1 MALIVKDR
9 IQETT
14 TTTGT
19 GTLTLNG
26 AVTGFQSFSVIGDG
40 NTTYYSIV
48 YGSDFEIGIGTYTS
62 SGTTLSRDTIL
73 SSSNSNNAVNFGSGT
88 KNVFVTY
95 PASKS
100 VNLDSSNNLDLTGVP
115 IISSSNGNITL
126 TPNGSGAVVL
136 DGLSYPTADGTVSQ
150 FLKTNGSG
158 VLSFATQGIITV
170 NGNYFSNY
178 NVITADCTT
187 TVDSSQNA
195 FLYGPITVNSGFT
208 WTIAD
213 GSTLALVWCCNYY

>member
-1 MALIVKDR
+1 MALVVKDR
-9 IQETT
+9 VQETT

-40 NTTYYSIV
+40 NTTYYAIV

-178 NVITADCTT
+178 NAITADCTT

-213 GSTLALVWCCNYY
+213 GSTLALV

>member
-1 MALIVKDR
+1 MALVLKDR
-9 IQETT
+9 VQETT

-48 YGSDFEIGIGTYTS
+48 YGSDFEVGIGTYTS
-62 SGTTLSRDTIL
+62 SGTTLSRNTIL

-100 VNLDSSNNLDLTGVP
+100 VNLDNSNNLDLTGVP
-115 IISSSNGNITL
+115 IVSSSNGNILL
-126 TPNGSGAVVL
+126 TPNGTGAVVL

-178 NVITADCTT
+178 NVITEDCTT

-208 WTIAD
+208 WTIAS
-213 GSTLALVWCCNYY
+213 GSTLALVSFGL

>member
-1 MALIVKDR
+1 MALVLKDR
-9 IQETT
+9 VQETT

-19 GTLTLNG
+19 GTLTLDG
-26 AVTGFQSFSVIGDG
+26 AVTGFQSFSVIGNG
-40 NTTYYSIV
+40 NTTFYSIV
-48 YGSDFEIGIGTYTS
+48 FGASFEIGIGTYTS
-62 SGTTLSRDTIL
+62 SGTLLSRDTIL
-73 SSSNSNNAVNFGSGT
+73 SSSNSNNAVNFGAGT

-100 VNLDSSNNLDLTGVP
+100 VNLDNSNNLDLTGVP
-115 IISSSNGNITL
+115 IVSSSNGNITL

-178 NVITADCTT
+178 NVITEDCTT

-195 FLYGPITVNSGFT
+195 FLIGPITVNSGFT
-208 WTIAD
+208 WTIAS
-213 GSTLALVWCCNYY
+213 GSTLALVSFGL

>member
-1 MALIVKDR
+1 MALVLKDR
-9 IQETT
+9 VQQTT

-19 GTLTLNG
+19 GTLTLSG
-26 AVTGFQSFSVIGDG
+26 SVDGFQSFSVIGNG
-40 NTTYYSIV
+40 NTTFYSIV
-48 YGSDFEIGIGTYTS
+48 FGASFEIGIGTYTS

-73 SSSNSNNAVNFGSGT
+73 SSSNSNNAVDFGAGT

-100 VNLDSSNNLDLTGVP
+100 VNLDNSNNLDLTGVP

-178 NVITADCTT
+178 NVITEDCTT

-208 WTIAD
+208 WTIAS
-213 GSTLALVWCCNYY
+213 GSTLALVSFGL

>member
-1 MALIVKDR
+1 MALVLKDR
-9 IQETT
+9 VQETT

-19 GTLTLNG
+19 GTLTLSG
-26 AVTGFQSFSVIGDG
+26 VVDGFQSFSVIGDG
-40 NTTYYSIV
+40 NTTFYSIV
-48 YGSDFEIGIGTYTS
+48 FGASFEIGIGTYTS

-73 SSSNSNNAVNFGSGT
+73 SSSNSNNAVNFGAGT

-100 VNLDSSNNLDLTGVP
+100 VNLNSSNNLDLTGVS

-126 TPNGSGAVVL
+126 TPNGTGVVVL
-136 DGLSYPTADGTVSQ
+136 DGLSYPTADGTINQ
-150 FLKTNGSG
+150 ILKTNGSG
-158 VLSFATQGIITV
+158 VLSFANEGNITV
-170 NGNYFSNY
+170 EGNYFSNY
-178 NVITADCTT
+178 NAITADKTT

-208 WTIAD
+208 WTIAS
-213 GSTLALVWCCNYY
+213 GSTLAII

>member
-26 AVTGFQSFSVIGDG
+26 AVTGFQSFSVIGNG
-40 NTTYYSIV
+40 NTTYYAIV

-100 VNLDSSNNLDLTGVP
+100 VNLDNSNNLDLTGVP

-126 TPNGSGAVVL
+126 TPNGTGAVVL
-136 DGLSYPTADGTVSQ
+136 DGLSYPIADGTVSQ

-178 NVITADCTT
+178 NAITEDCTT

-195 FLYGPITVNSGFT
+195 ILYGPITVNSGFT
-208 WTIAD
+208 WTIAS
-213 GSTLALVWCCNYY
+213 GSTLPLVSFGL

>member
-9 IQETT
+9 VQETT
-14 TTTGT
+14 ATTGT

-40 NTTYYSIV
+40 NTTFYSIIF
-48 YGSDFEIGIGTYTS
+48 GASFEVGIGTYTS

-73 SSSNSNNAVNFGSGT
+73 SSSNSNNAVNFGAGT

-100 VNLDSSNNLDLTGVP
+100 VNLDNSNNLDLTGVP
-115 IISSSNGNITL
+115 IVSSSNGNITL

-178 NVITADCTT
+178 NAITEDCTT

-213 GSTLALVWCCNYY
+213 GSTLALV

>member
-1 MALIVKDR
+1 MALVLKDR
-9 IQETT
+9 VQETT

-19 GTLTLNG
+19 GTLTLSG
-26 AVTGFQSFSVIGDG
+26 SVDGFQSFSVIGNG
-40 NTTYYSIV
+40 NTTFYSIV
-48 YGSDFEIGIGTYTS
+48 FGASFEIGIGTYTS
-62 SGTTLSRDTIL
+62 SGTLLSRDTIL
-73 SSSNSNNAVNFGSGT
+73 SSSNSNNAVNFGAGT

-100 VNLDSSNNLDLTGVP
+100 VNLDNSNNLDLTGVP
-115 IISSSNGNITL
+115 IVSSSNGNITL

-178 NVITADCTT
+178 NVITEDCTT

-195 FLYGPITVNSGFT
+195 FLIGPITVNSGFT
-208 WTIAD
+208 WTIAS
-213 GSTLALVWCCNYY
+213 GSTLALVSFGL

>member
-1 MALIVKDR
+1 MALVLKDR
-9 IQETT
+9 VQETT

-19 GTLTLNG
+19 GTLTLSG
-26 AVTGFQSFSVIGDG
+26 SVDGFQSFSVIGNG
-40 NTTYYSIV
+40 NTTFYSIV
-48 YGSDFEIGIGTYTS
+48 FGASFEIGIGTYTS
-62 SGTTLSRDTIL
+62 SGTLLSRDTIL
-73 SSSNSNNAVNFGSGT
+73 SSSNSNNAVNFGAGT

-100 VNLDSSNNLDLTGVP
+100 VNLDNSNNLDLTGVS

-126 TPNGSGAVVL
+126 TPNGTGVVVL

-170 NGNYFSNY
+170 EGNYFSNY
-178 NVITADCTT
+178 NAITGDCTT

-208 WTIAD
+208 WTIAS
-213 GSTLALVWCCNYY
+213 GSTLAII

>member
-1 MALIVKDR
+1 MALVLKDR
-9 IQETT
+9 VQQTT

-19 GTLTLNG
+19 GTLTLSG
-26 AVTGFQSFSVIGDG
+26 SVDGFQSFSVIGNG
-40 NTTYYSIV
+40 NTTFYSIV
-48 YGSDFEIGIGTYTS
+48 FGASFEIGIGTYTS
-62 SGTTLSRDTIL
+62 SGTLLSRDTIL
-73 SSSNSNNAVNFGSGT
+73 SSSNSNNAVDFGAGT

-100 VNLDSSNNLDLTGVP
+100 VNLDNSNNLDLTGVP

-136 DGLSYPTADGTVSQ
+136 DGLSYPTADGTINQ

-178 NVITADCTT
+178 KAITEDCTT

-213 GSTLALVWCCNYY
+213 GSTLALV

>member
-1 MALIVKDR
+1 MALVIKDR
-9 IQETT
+9 VQETT

-40 NTTYYSIV
+40 NTTFYAIV

-73 SSSNSNNAVNFGSGT
+73 SSSNNNNAVNFGAGT

-100 VNLDSSNNLDLTGVP
+100 INLDSSNNLDLTGVP
-115 IISSSNGNITL
+115 IVSSSNGNITL
-126 TPNGSGAVVL
+126 TPNGTGSVVL
-136 DGLSYPTADGTVSQ
+136 DGLSYPQTDGTITQ
-150 FLKTNGSG
+150 ILKTNGSG
-158 VLSFATQGIITV
+158 VLSFVDEGNITV
-170 NGNYFSNY
+170 EGKYFSNY
-178 NVITADCTT
+178 NTITANTTT
-187 TVDSSQNA
+187 TVDSSKNA
-195 FLYGPITVNSGFT
+195 FLRGPITVNSSFT
-208 WTIAD
+208 WTIAS
-213 GSTLALVWCCNYY
+213 GSILSVI

>member
-9 IQETT
+9 VQETT

-26 AVTGFQSFSVIGDG
+26 AVVGFQSFSVIGNG
-40 NTTYYSIV
+40 NTTYYAIV

-73 SSSNSNNAVNFGSGT
+73 SSSNNNNAVNFGAGT

-100 VNLDSSNNLDLTGVP
+100 INLDSSNNLNLTGVP
-115 IISSSNGNITL
+115 IVSSSNGNITL
-126 TPNGSGAVVL
+126 TPNGTGSVVL
-136 DGLSYPTADGTVSQ
+136 DGLSYPQSDGTINQ
-150 FLKTNGSG
+150 ILKTNGSG
-158 VLSFATQGIITV
+158 VLSFANEGNITV

-178 NVITADCTT
+178 NEITVDCTT
-187 TVDSSQNA
+187 TVNSSQNA

-208 WTIAD
+208 WTIAS
-213 GSTLALVWCCNYY
+213 GSTLALI

>member
-1 MALIVKDR
+1 MALVLKDR
-9 IQETT
+9 VQETT

-19 GTLTLNG
+19 GTLTLDG
-26 AVTGFQSFSVIGDG
+26 AVTGFQSFSVIGNG
-40 NTTYYSIV
+40 NTTFYSIV
-48 YGSDFEIGIGTYTS
+48 FGASFEIGIGTYTS
-62 SGTTLSRDTIL
+62 SGTLLSRDTIL
-73 SSSNSNNAVNFGSGT
+73 SSSNSNNAVNFGAGT

-100 VNLDSSNNLDLTGVP
+100 VNLDNSNNLDLTGVP
-115 IISSSNGNITL
+115 IVSSSNGNITL

-178 NVITADCTT
+178 NAITADCTT

-195 FLYGPITVNSGFT
+195 ILYGPITVNSGFT
-208 WTIAD
+208 WTIAS
-213 GSTLALVWCCNYY
+213 GSELKIL

>member
-1 MALIVKDR
+1 MALVLKDR
-9 IQETT
+9 VQETT

-19 GTLTLNG
+19 GTLTLSG
-26 AVTGFQSFSVIGDG
+26 AVDGFQSFSVIGDG
-40 NTTYYSIV
+40 NTTFYSIV
-48 YGSDFEIGIGTYTS
+48 FGASFEIGIGTYTS

-73 SSSNSNNAVNFGSGT
+73 SSSNSNNAVNFGAGT

-100 VNLDSSNNLDLTGVP
+100 VNLNSSNNLDLTGVS

-126 TPNGSGAVVL
+126 TPNGTGVVVL
-136 DGLSYPTADGTVSQ
+136 DGLSYPTADGTINQ
-150 FLKTNGSG
+150 ILKTNGSG
-158 VLSFATQGIITV
+158 VLSFANEGNITV
-170 NGNYFSNY
+170 EGNYFSNY
-178 NVITADCTT
+178 NAITADKTT

-208 WTIAD
+208 WTIAS
-213 GSTLALVWCCNYY
+213 GSTLAII

>member
-1 MALIVKDR
+1 MALVLKDR
-9 IQETT
+9 VQQTT

-19 GTLTLNG
+19 GTLTLSG
-26 AVTGFQSFSVIGDG
+26 SVDGFQSFSVIGNG
-40 NTTYYSIV
+40 NTTFYSIV
-48 YGSDFEIGIGTYTS
+48 FGASFEIGIGTYTS
-62 SGTTLSRDTIL
+62 SGTLLSRDTIL
-73 SSSNSNNAVNFGSGT
+73 SSSNSNNAVDFGAGT

-100 VNLDSSNNLDLTGVP
+100 VNLDNSNNLDLTGVP

-136 DGLSYPTADGTVSQ
+136 DGLSYPTADGTINQ

-178 NVITADCTT
+178 NAITEDCTT

-195 FLYGPITVNSGFT
+195 ILYGPITVNSGFT
-208 WTIAD
+208 WTIAS
-213 GSTLALVWCCNYY
+213 GSELKIL